1 MKRPL
6 LVSLLL
12 VFLLVVPAGARE
24 PAADAAAI
32 DAVVNQALQRWH
44 VPGCAVAIVKG
55 ERIVYLKGYGVKE
68 LGKAD
73 RVTPDTLF
81 GIGSCTK
88 AVTATAIALLVEE
101 KKMGWDDPVRKH
113 VPFFRLSDPLA
124 DRDVTLRD
132 LLCHRSGLSRHEYLW
147 YRAPWSL
154 EETVRRIGHVEPT
167 HSFRSRY
174 EYNNIA
180 YITLGL
186 AIGSASGM
194 PWNEFVQKRLF
205 TPLGMTGV
213 GFSRSAALKAP
224 DHASP

>member
-1 MKRPL
+1 VDEHK
-6 LVSLLL
+6 
-12 VFLLVVPAGARE
+12 
-24 PAADAAAI
+24 
-32 DAVVNQALQRWH
+32 
-44 VPGCAVAIVKG
+44 
-55 ERIVYLKGYGVKE
+55 LK
-68 LGKAD
+68 
-73 RVTPDTLF
+73 
-81 GIGSCTK
+81 
-88 AVTATAIALLVEE
+88 
-101 KKMGWDDPVRKH
+101 WDDPVRKH

-132 LLCHRSGLSRHEYLW
+132 LLCHRTGLSRHEYLW

-154 EETVRRIGHVEPT
+154 EQTVRRVGHVELT

-186 AIGSASGM
+186 AIGSVSEM

-213 GFSRSAALKAP
+213 VFSRSAALKAP
-224 DHASP
+224 DHASAHALSATGKVEVIPWYDDDKQVRASGSVKAGVRDLSRWVRFQLAEGEREGKRLGSRKAFLDTLRPHIVDAILPPLHNEAQTTQTGDELGWRVRG